1 MEDNPYAVF
10 VQSMRQEAKRVN
22 GPGFRLGQVVS
33 PAPLRV
39 RCGSIV
45 LSGEDLLVNAMLK
58 PEYSR
63 QIEIK
68 ELSGSFTA
76 NCLCPDSASGART
89 ISSGSLQGQ
98 GIAKDEALKAGDQ
111 VVMLA
116 MDGDQRFIILCKVV
130 AA

>member
-1 MEDNPYAVF
+1 MEDNPYTVF
-10 VQSMRQEAKRVN
+10 VQSLRQEAKRVN

-33 PAPLRV
+33 PVPLKV
-39 RCGSIV
+39 RCGSIL

-68 ELSGSFTA
+68 ELSGSFSA
-76 NCLCPDSASGART
+76 NCLCPETASGTRT
-89 ISSGSLQGQ
+89 ISSGSVQGQ

-111 VVMLA
+111 VVMLT
-116 MDGDQRFIILCKVV
+116 MDEDQHFIILCKVV
-130 AA
+130 TA